1 MTKYRV
7 ELKYP
12 RTTRQD
18 TYAIDVEAPSR
29 SQAIAIAKL
38 AAADDGWKGEAIG
51 VSVDER
57 DRKEWGDGE

>member
-38 AAADDGWKGEAIG
+38 AAADEGWKGEAIG
-51 VSVDER
+51 VSAEVV
-57 DRKEWGDGE
+57 K